1 MIENILL
8 LTAPLLR
15 QYSRPPASRLDLEEG
30 TIQGVNYEHATVSPV
45 NISISVIESPQ
56 LQSNMQCQKTCL
68 IVNGGFFEPD
78 GSPTGLLIE
87 GGRQRAPLSNRA
99 LMSGTFMVKNG
110 LFQMIRS
117 GDYIADPGISFAVQN
132 GPMLVEPGPRFGIV
146 RNDLNRQPRTIIALD
161 RAGCAHLVVLKTPVS
176 LFVSQYIVARVV
188 RNISYALNL
197 DGGPSSYIYYND
209 GKKQVSFGDP
219 TIPAYFI
226 KIALQ

>member
-1 MIENILL
+1 
-8 LTAPLLR
+8 
-15 QYSRPPASRLDLEEG
+15 
-30 TIQGVNYEHATVSPV
+30 
-45 NISISVIESPQ
+45 
-56 LQSNMQCQKTCL
+56 MQCQKTCL

>member
-8 LTAPLLR
+8 LTTPFILQNRRTAV
-15 QYSRPPASRLDLEEG
+15 SRLDLEEG
-30 TIQGVNYEHATVSPV
+30 IIQGINYDHATVSPE
-45 NISISVIESPQ
+45 NILISVVEPPQ
-56 LQSNMQCQKTCL
+56 LQSNRQCQKTCL

-87 GGRQRAPLSNRA
+87 NSRQRAPLSNRA

-110 LFQMIRS
+110 LFQMIKSR
-117 GDYIADPGISFAVQN
+117 DYIADPGISFAVQN
-132 GPMLVEPGPRFGIV
+132 GPMLVEPGPRFGII
-146 RNDLNRQPRTIIALD
+146 RNELNRQPRTIIALD
-161 RAGCAHLVVLKTPVS
+161 RAGCAHIVVLKTPVS

-226 KIALQ
+226 KIAIQ